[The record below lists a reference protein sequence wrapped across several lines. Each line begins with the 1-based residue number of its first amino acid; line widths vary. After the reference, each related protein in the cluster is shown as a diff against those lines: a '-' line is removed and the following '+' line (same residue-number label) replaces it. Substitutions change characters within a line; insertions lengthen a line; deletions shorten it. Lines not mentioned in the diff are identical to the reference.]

1 MTSTLPGAVRQED
14 AEAVRGVV
22 QKITASW
29 RDQDAGRMAEVYAE
43 DATIVLPGTYLKGR
57 AAIRDAMAA
66 QFQGK
71 WNGTQVLG
79 KPLELRYLG
88 EDMILLVSEGG
99 AYPPGA
105 TEVPLEHAIRG
116 FWFFVKR
123 DSRWL
128 VHAYGN
134 TPAQQTFP
142 LPA

>member
-14 AEAVRGVV
+14 AAAVREVIQKVV
-22 QKITASW
+22 VSW
-29 RDQDAGRMAEVYAE
+29 RDQNAAKMAEVYAE
-43 DATIVLPGTYLKGR
+43 DATIVLPGAYLKGR
-57 AAIRDAMAA
+57 TAIAQAMAA

-71 WNGTQVLG
+71 WKGTQVLG
-79 KPLELRYLG
+79 NPLELRYLG
-88 EDMILLVSEGG
+88 EDTILLVSEGG

-105 TEVPLEHAIRG
+105 SEVPLEHAIRG

-123 DSRWL
+123 DGQWL